1 MKNNKKF
8 VNLIFQNNLMKRLK
22 IYQNAFK
29 INLIDKN
36 IYKNR
41 IIFLTILILKLI
53 KFKIKLF

>member
-1 MKNNKKF
+1 
-8 VNLIFQNNLMKRLK
+8 MKRLK
-22 IYQNAFK
+22 FYQNAFK

-53 KFKIKLF
+53 KYKIKLF